1 MMVVLQQA
9 VISEQ
14 SGKSIMAQYHLSHR
28 AILRLEGEG
37 PVAFVH
43 DILTADIASLTP
55 GQMRQSC
62 LLSPQGRIL
71 VEMVIYI
78 PSQSDAQECLYIAC
92 DARQSDELMKKL
104 KLYRLRRKITMTI
117 CEDIAL
123 IASDAPLAVEES
135 AVIVSAPDMRA
146 PSAGYHTLLNQD
158 AVASLTLDDISAYHG
173 ARIANAIPEGPDELI
188 PNRAL
193 MLEAGLDL
201 FEAVDFKK
209 GCYIG
214 QEVTARTRYRG
225 LVKRRLVPVIGTN
238 ISSGTA
244 IMAAEKE
251 VGTILTSAPWHN
263 ERHDEMIGLASIR
276 LTAIHDALE
285 GKTLAA
291 DGTALQLAIPHHLT
305 PLPKAEAK

>member
-92 DARQSDELMKKL
+92 DVRQSDELMKKL

-135 AVIVSAPDMRA
+135 AVIASAPDTRA

>member
-92 DARQSDELMKKL
+92 DTRQSDELLKKL

-135 AVIVSAPDMRA
+135 AIIASAPDTRA

-285 GKTLAA
+285 GKTLVA
-291 DGTALQLAIPHHLT
+291 DGTALQLTIPHHLT

>member
-1 MMVVLQQA
+1 
-9 VISEQ
+9 
-14 SGKSIMAQYHLSHR
+14 MAQYHLSHR

-78 PSQSDAQECLYIAC
+78 PPQSALHESLYIAC
-92 DARQSDELMKKL
+92 DARQSDELLKKL
-104 KLYRLRRKITMTI
+104 TLYRLRRKITMTI

-123 IASDAPLAVEES
+123 IASDTPLTVEES
-135 AVIVSAPDMRA
+135 AIIASAPDTRA
-146 PSAGYHTLLNQD
+146 PSAGYHTLLKQEALKHD
-158 AVASLTLDDISAYHG
+158 AVASMTLDDISAYHG

-238 ISSGTA
+238 ISSGAA

-263 ERHDEMIGLASIR
+263 EMIGLASIR
-276 LTAIHDALE
+276 LTAIHSAIE
-285 GKTLAA
+285 GKTIET
-291 DGTALQLAIPHHLT
+291 DGTALQLAVPHHLT

>member
-135 AVIVSAPDMRA
+135 AIIVSAPDMRA

>member
-92 DARQSDELMKKL
+92 DVRQSDELMKKL

-135 AVIVSAPDMRA
+135 AIIVSAPDMRA

-251 VGTILTSAPWHN
+251 VGTILTSAPWHI

>member
-1 MMVVLQQA
+1 
-9 VISEQ
+9 
-14 SGKSIMAQYHLSHR
+14 MAQYHLSHR

-37 PVAFVH
+37 PIAFVQ

-71 VEMVIYI
+71 VEMTIYI
-78 PSQSDAQECLYIAC
+78 PPQSAPHESLYIAC
-92 DARQSDELMKKL
+92 DASQSDELMKKL
-104 KLYRLRRKITMTI
+104 KLYRLRRKITMTS

-123 IASDAPLAVEES
+123 IASDAPLTIEQS
-135 AVIVSAPDMRA
+135 AIIASAPDTRA
-146 PSAGYHTLLNQD
+146 PSSGYHTLLKHD
-158 AVASLTLDDISAYHG
+158 ALASLTIDDISAYHG
-173 ARIANAIPEGPDELI
+173 ARMANAIPEGPDELI

-238 ISSGTA
+238 ISSGAA
-244 IMAAEKE
+244 IMATEKE
-251 VGTILTSAPWHN
+251 VGTILTSAPWH
-263 ERHDEMIGLASIR
+263 DEMIGLASIR
-276 LTAIHDALE
+276 LAAIHDALE
-285 GKTLAA
+285 GKTLEA
-291 DGTALQLAIPHHLT
+291 DGTALQLAIPQHLT

>member
-1 MMVVLQQA
+1 
-9 VISEQ
+9 
-14 SGKSIMAQYHLSHR
+14 MAQYHLSHR

-37 PVAFVH
+37 PIAFVQ

-78 PSQSDAQECLYIAC
+78 PPQSALHESLYIAC
-92 DARQSDELMKKL
+92 DASQSDELLKKL

-135 AVIVSAPDMRA
+135 AIIASAPDTRA